1 MFSTNGFRT
10 FAMTRSNA
18 IARARKAIA
27 EYQAHLDRGVS
38 AEHAA
43 ALRIFIGGQQEVI
56 AEWESAK
63 FHPGEW

>member
-27 EYQAHLDRGVS
+27 GYQAHLDSGVS

-43 ALRIFIGGQQEVI
+43 ALRIFIEGQKEVI
-56 AEWESAK
+56 EEWKSAN